1 MKSSCIVPPGVFV
14 KFVNPAKSEKPLY
27 LMAGSLF
34 SILTIASE
42 RSALGEGVYWKES
55 NQKVAP
61 CVLTFRVSVC
71 FESVKVFWLQST
83 QLFSKKPDDGMFTGS
98 AISSKRHSH

>member
-1 MKSSCIVPPGVFV
+1 MKSTCIVPPGVFV
-14 KFVNPAKSEKPLY
+14 EFVNPAKSEKPLY

-55 NQKVAP
+55 NQNVAP

-83 QLFSKKPDDGMFTGS
+83 QLFSKKPDDGVFTGS
-98 AISSKRHSH
+98 GISSKRHSH